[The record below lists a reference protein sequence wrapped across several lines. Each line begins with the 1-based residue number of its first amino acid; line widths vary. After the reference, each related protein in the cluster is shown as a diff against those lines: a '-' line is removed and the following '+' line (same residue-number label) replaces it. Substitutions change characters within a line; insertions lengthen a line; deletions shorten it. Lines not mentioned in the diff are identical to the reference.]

1 MKFIKHNL
9 KSSLAYLK
17 TLIKWVV
24 IAVVVGGIG
33 AIVGSAFHQCI
44 DFATHFRN
52 KYPLLI
58 FLLPHGG
65 VVIAVFFRL
74 FKSKGPIDT
83 NCVIESARAEKTIP
97 LIMTPLIFI
106 SSAITHLLGG
116 SAGREGAALQL
127 GGSIGYNIGKV
138 FKLNKNDMHIIV
150 MAGMSSVFA
159 ALFGTPLTAAF
170 FAIEFISVGYILYTA
185 LIPCIIA
192 SVTAYSI
199 ALFAGISPVR
209 FTIEFFELSP
219 ELLVSVLVLAILLSI
234 IAILFCKAMKT
245 SETVFKKLLPNAYI
259 RGAIG
264 GAIIVLLT
272 LLAGT
277 YDYNG
282 AGMDVIE
289 RAIAGISAKPEAFIL
304 KIIFTAITIS
314 AGFKGGEIVPTFF
327 IGSTFGF
334 VAGNLLGLDP
344 SFAASIGFVTLFCG
358 VVNCPIA
365 SILLALEVFGSDNI
379 LVFALTSAI
388 CYLMSGNCSLY
399 KSQKIIFSKLSPDFS
414 DEDSNKK
421 V

>member
-1 MKFIKHNL
+1 MEFIKNNL
-9 KSSLAYLK
+9 KSSFVYLK
-17 TLIKWVV
+17 TLIKWVI

-33 AIVGSAFHQCI
+33 GIVGSAFHHCI
-44 DFATHFRN
+44 DFVTHFRIKN
-52 KYPLLI
+52 PLLI
-58 FLLPHGG
+58 LLLPVGG
-65 VVIAVFFRL
+65 VVIAALYRL
-74 FKSKGPIDT
+74 FRDKGPIDT
-83 NCVIESARAEKTIP
+83 NRVIESARSDKNIP

-138 FKLNKNDMHIIV
+138 LKLKKNDMHIIV

-170 FAIEFISVGYILYTA
+170 FAIEFICVGYLLYTA

-192 SVTAYSI
+192 SVTAYSV
-199 ALFAGISPVR
+199 ALLAGISPVR
-209 FTIEFFELSP
+209 FTIGFFELSP
-219 ELLVSVLVLAILLSI
+219 ELLVRVVVLALLLSL
-234 IAILFCKAMKT
+234 IAILFCMTMKK
-245 SETVFKKLLPNAYI
+245 SEAFLEKLLPNAYI

-272 LLAGT
+272 FLAGT

-289 RAIAGISAKPEAFIL
+289 RAIGGISAKPEAFML

-365 SILLALEVFGSDNI
+365 SILLALEVFGGDNI
-379 LVFALTSAI
+379 LVFALTSVI
-388 CYLMSGNCSLY
+388 CYLMSGNYSLY
-399 KSQKIIFSKLSPDFS
+399 KSQKIVFSKLDPNFS
-414 DEDSNKK
+414 DDT
-421 V
+421 

>member
-1 MKFIKHNL
+1 MEFIKNNL
-9 KSSLAYLK
+9 KSSYVYLK

-24 IAVVVGGIG
+24 IAVIVGGIG
-33 AIVGSAFHQCI
+33 GIVGSAFHHCI
-44 DFATHFRN
+44 DFATHFRTEN
-52 KYPLLI
+52 PRLI
-58 FLLPHGG
+58 LLLPLGG
-65 VVIAVFFRL
+65 VVIAAIYRL
-74 FKSKGPIDT
+74 FKDKGPIDT
-83 NCVIESARAEKTIP
+83 NRVIESARSDKNIP

-127 GGSIGYNIGKV
+127 GGSIGYNIGKGL
-138 FKLNKNDMHIIV
+138 KLKKNDMHIIV

-170 FAIEFISVGYILYTA
+170 FAIEFVSVGYLLYTA

-192 SVTAYSI
+192 SATAYFV
-199 ALFAGISPVR
+199 ALLTGISPVR
-209 FTIEFFELSP
+209 FTIGFFELSP
-219 ELLVSVLVLAILLSI
+219 ELLAKVAVLAILLSL
-234 IAILFCKAMKT
+234 IAILFCTTMNK
-245 SETVFKKLLPNAYI
+245 SEALFKKFLPNAYI

-272 LLAGT
+272 FLLGT

-289 RAIAGISAKPEAFIL
+289 RAIDGISAKPEAFIL

-314 AGFKGGEIVPTFF
+314 SGFKGGEIVPTLF

-358 VVNCPIA
+358 VANCPIA
-365 SILLALEVFGSDNI
+365 SILLALEVFGGDNMLI
-379 LVFALTSAI
+379 FALTSAI

-399 KSQKIIFSKLSPDFS
+399 KSQKIIFSKINPDFS
-414 DEDSNKK
+414 DEALK
-421 V
+421 